1 MMQKLYD
8 FSDKLFSYVSV
19 VDCDLYLFRES

>member
-1 MMQKLYD
+1 MMQKLYE
-8 FSDKLFSYVSV
+8 FSAKLFFSVSV

>member
-1 MMQKLYD
+1 MTQKLYD
-8 FSDKLFSYVSV
+8 FSDKLFFSVSV